1 MRTFVCIPNAITIA
15 ICMVRLPKKQN
26 RDLNNIHLITCSN
39 KVPCMEL
46 AEGFIHD
53 LIQLEEGVVMYDA
66 HLKTN
71 VLVRAPVILIIGDN
85 PRHSKILSHMGSTAN
100 KFCRMCMVSVD

>member
-1 MRTFVCIPNAITIA
+1 
-15 ICMVRLPKKQN
+15 
-26 RDLNNIHLITCSN
+26 
-39 KVPCMEL
+39 MEL

-53 LIQLEEGVVMYDA
+53 LVQLEEGVVMYDA

-85 PRHSKILSHMGSTAN
+85 PRASEILSHMGSTPTN
-100 KFCRMCMVSVD
+100 VQQFMIMEGPLEVVQLKINTVLE

>member
-1 MRTFVCIPNAITIA
+1 
-15 ICMVRLPKKQN
+15 
-26 RDLNNIHLITCSN
+26 
-39 KVPCMEL
+39 MEL

-85 PRHSKILSHMGSTAN
+85 P
-100 KFCRMCMVSVD
+100 

>member
-1 MRTFVCIPNAITIA
+1 MILCALLIIG
-15 ICMVRLPKKQN
+15 LPKKQN

-39 KVPCMEL
+39 KLLCMEL

-53 LIQLEEGVVMYDA
+53 LVQLEEGVVMYDA
-66 HLKTN
+66 LLKTN

-85 PRHSKILSHMGSTAN
+85 PRASEILSHMGSTAN
-100 KFCRMCMVSVD
+100 KFCRMCMVCKINTVIE